1 MIVRFLVAFSGF
13 ANDTAWFLFGALL
26 LGVVLVEPYTPEAE
40 RERKD
45 VQAAANAIGQQLIVV
60 EVGSDRDFETAFAT
74 FALARGGRAV
84 RRDRCVL
91 ELLAAIV
98 WPRRARDEVSGCYT
112 KFTSIAA

>member
-26 LGVVLVEPYTPEAE
+26 LGVVLVEPYTLEAD
-40 RERKD
+40 RERKKD

-74 FALARGGRAV
+74 FAQRGADALFGGTDAFLNSLQPLCGRGAPET
-84 RRDRCVL
+84 R
-91 ELLAAIV
+91 
-98 WPRRARDEVSGCYT
+98 
-112 KFTSIAA
+112 

>member
-1 MIVRFLVAFSGF
+1 TLWREVDGGGVS
-13 ANDTAWFLFGALL
+13 GALASRRRQ
-26 LGVVLVEPYTPEAE
+26 GAKRCESRCEC
-40 RERKD
+40 RR
-45 VQAAANAIGQQLIVV
+45 AATHCRRSRQRSRLR
-60 EVGSDRDFETAFAT
+60 DRLCNVRA
-74 FALARGGRAV
+74 ARGGRAV